1 VEPVTHVLT
10 GMCLGRSGP
19 NRTTAYAVATMAIAA
34 EMPDIDTVWSLRGP
48 LEGFQ
53 HHRGIT
59 HTFVGIPFEA
69 ALLVG
74 AVWVWHRWRSRRG
87 VQPAAGPPARWGLLY
102 GWAVVGLLSHLLLD
116 YTNNYGLRPFFPFD
130 PHWYAAS
137 IVFIFDPLIFV
148 LLAGALVA
156 PALFGLVGAEVGAR
170 RQRFRGRGWA
180 VAGLLGVV
188 ACWGFRF
195 VEHARAVQLAQAQS
209 ITAPVETSAYVGVT
223 DVAPADPTP
232 VYLSAQRALAS
243 PDPLS
248 PFRWSTV
255 TDFGPVYQLGEADTR
270 LGTLRA
276 SEVLTPK
283 PAWDGAER
291 RAAGSP
297 LGRAYLDW
305 SSMPFIAETAMP
317 GGGSVVT
324 FRDPRFLGG
333 WLGEH
338 GRGALTGVIEVGAN
352 GRVVEQTMDGR
363 AER

>member
-1 VEPVTHVLT
+1 
-10 GMCLGRSGP
+10 MCLARTGP
-19 NRTTAYAVATMAIAA
+19 NRTAAYAVATMAVAA
-34 EMPDIDTVWSLRGP
+34 ELPDIDTVWSLRGP
-48 LEGFQ
+48 VEGFQ

-87 VQPAAGPPARWGLLY
+87 AQPAAGPPARWGVLY

-130 PHWYAAS
+130 PHWYAGS

-148 LLAGALVA
+148 LLAGGLVA

-180 VAGLLGVV
+180 VAALVGVV
-188 ACWGFRF
+188 AWWGLRF
-195 VEHARAVQLAQAQS
+195 VEHARAVQLGQAQS
-209 ITAPVETSAYVGVT
+209 VTAPVPENAGDDAT
-223 DVAPADPTP
+223 DAAP
-232 VYLSAQRALAS
+232 VYLSARRTLAS

-255 TDFGPVYQLGEADTR
+255 TEFGPVYQLGEADTR

-276 SEVLTPK
+276 GEVLTPK
-283 PAWDGAER
+283 PTWDAAER

-305 SSMPFIAETAMP
+305 SAMPFIEETAVS

-338 GRGALTGVIEVGAN
+338 GRSALTGVVEVGAD
-352 GRVVEQTMDGR
+352 GRVVEQTLDGR
-363 AER
+363 VER